1 MGILKLY
8 ACCIAFG
15 QILKEMSSSS
25 SSKFMYTSIL
35 ALSTAHETTLPL
47 YMEGLNIY
55 EKLNVILILLGL
67 IWMQL

>member
-25 SSKFMYTSIL
+25 STFMYTSIL

-55 EKLNVILILLGL
+55 
-67 IWMQL
+67 